1 MSLRDLIDTERLPQH
16 IAVIMDGNGRWANSQ
31 GKHRIFGHQH
41 GVQAVR
47 NTTEACAELG
57 VKHLT
62 LYTFSTENW
71 SRPEQE
77 VNALMELL
85 VATIK
90 AETETLMKNKI
101 RLVAFGELSMLP
113 ASCRQQLQETIDI
126 TKDNDRLQLN
136 LALSYSSRWELVKS
150 VQSIAADVKSG
161 ALDISEITEAL
172 ISKRLITAD
181 IPDPELLIRTS
192 GEKRISNFLLWQLA
206 YTELYFTETFWPD
219 FEKDDLYQAII
230 DYQGRERRFGKT
242 SDQIRIS

>member
-1 MSLRDLIDTERLPQH
+1 MSLADIIDPERLPQH

-31 GKHRIFGHQH
+31 GQHRIFGHQN
-41 GVQAVR
+41 GVRAVR

-57 VKHLT
+57 IKYLT

-71 SRPEQE
+71 ARPVEE

-90 AETETLMKNKI
+90 AETDTLMKNKI
-101 RLVAFGELSMLP
+101 RLVAFGDLSKLP
-113 ASCRQQLQETIDI
+113 ASCRQQLDETIE
-126 TKDNDRLQLN
+126 TTRNNDRLQLN
-136 LALSYSSRWELVKS
+136 LALSYSSRWELVQT
-150 VQSIAADVKSG
+150 VQSIAADVLAGKLTI
-161 ALDISEITEAL
+161 ADISEDL
-172 ISKRLITAD
+172 ISQKLITAD

-192 GEKRISNFLLWQLA
+192 GECRISNFLLWQLA

-219 FEKDDLYQAII
+219 FEKDDLYKAIL

-242 SDQIRIS
+242 SDQIKTV

>member
-1 MSLRDLIDTERLPQH
+1 MSLADIIDPERLPQH

-31 GKHRIFGHQH
+31 GQHRIFGHQN

-57 VKHLT
+57 VKYLT

-71 SRPEQE
+71 ARPVEE

-90 AETETLMKNKI
+90 AEEETLMKNQIK
-101 RLVAFGELSMLP
+101 LVAFGELSKLP
-113 ASCRQQLQETIDI
+113 VTCRKQLEETIEL
-126 TKDNDRLQLN
+126 TQHNTRLQLN
-136 LALSYSSRWELVKS
+136 LALSYSSRWELVQT
-150 VQSIAADVKSG
+150 VQSIAADVLSG
-161 ALDISEITEAL
+161 NLQISEITEDL
-172 ISKRLITAD
+172 ISQKLITAD

-192 GEKRISNFLLWQLA
+192 GECRISNFLLWQLA

-219 FEKDDLYQAII
+219 FEKDDLYKAIL

-242 SDQIRIS
+242 SDQIKTI

>member
-1 MSLRDLIDTERLPQH
+1 MSLADIIDPERLPQH

-31 GKHRIFGHQH
+31 GQHRIFGHQN
-41 GVQAVR
+41 GVRAVR

-57 VKHLT
+57 VKYLT

-71 SRPEQE
+71 ARPVEE

-101 RLVAFGELSMLP
+101 RLVAFGDLSKLP
-113 ASCRQQLQETIDI
+113 ASCRQQLEETIHE
-126 TKDNDRLQLN
+126 TRNNDRLQLN
-136 LALSYSSRWELVKS
+136 LALSYSSRWELVQT
-150 VQSIAADVKSG
+150 VQSIATDVLAGKLAVS
-161 ALDISEITEAL
+161 DISEEL
-172 ISKRLITAD
+172 ISQKLITAE

-192 GEKRISNFLLWQLA
+192 GECRISNFLLWQLA
-206 YTELYFTETFWPD
+206 YTELYFTDTFWPD
-219 FEKDDLYQAII
+219 FEKDDLYKAIL

-242 SDQIRIS
+242 SDQIKTV

>member
-1 MSLRDLIDTERLPQH
+1 MSLAELIDRERLPKH

-31 GKHRIFGHQH
+31 GQHRIFGHQN
-41 GVQAVR
+41 GVKAVR

-57 VKHLT
+57 VEYLT

-71 SRPEQE
+71 ARPVEE

-101 RLVAFGELSMLP
+101 RLVAFGELDKLP
-113 ASCRQQLQETIDI
+113 ASCRRQLEETVE
-126 TKDNDRLQLN
+126 TTRHNDRLQLN
-136 LALSYSSRWELVKS
+136 LALSYSSRWELVQT
-150 VQSIAADVKSG
+150 VQHIAEAVKAG
-161 ALDISEITEAL
+161 KLEVGDITEDL
-172 ISKRLITAD
+172 ISRKLITAE

-192 GEKRISNFLLWQLA
+192 GERRISNFLLWQLA

-219 FEKDDLYQAII
+219 FEKDDLYKAIL
-230 DYQGRERRFGKT
+230 DYQARERRFGKT

>member
-1 MSLRDLIDTERLPQH
+1 MSLADIIDPERLPQH

-31 GKHRIFGHQH
+31 GQHRIFGHQN
-41 GVQAVR
+41 GVRAVR

-57 VKHLT
+57 VKYLT

-71 SRPEQE
+71 ARPIEE

-90 AETETLMKNKI
+90 AETDTLMKNKI
-101 RLVAFGELSMLP
+101 RLVAFGDLSKLP
-113 ASCRQQLQETIDI
+113 ASCRQQLDETIEI
-126 TKDNDRLQLN
+126 TRNNDRLQLN
-136 LALSYSSRWELVKS
+136 LALSYSSRWELVQT
-150 VQSIAADVKSG
+150 VQSIAADILAGKLAIS
-161 ALDISEITEAL
+161 DISEEL
-172 ISKRLITAD
+172 ISQKLITAD

-192 GEKRISNFLLWQLA
+192 GECRISNFLLWQLA

-219 FEKDDLYQAII
+219 FEKDDLYKAIL

-242 SDQIRIS
+242 SDQIKTV

>member
-1 MSLRDLIDTERLPQH
+1 MSLADIIDPERLPQH

-31 GKHRIFGHQH
+31 GQHRIFGHQN

-57 VKHLT
+57 VKYLT

-71 SRPEQE
+71 ARPVEE

-90 AETETLMKNKI
+90 AEEATLMKNQIK
-101 RLVAFGELSMLP
+101 LVAFGELSKLP
-113 ASCRQQLQETIDI
+113 PACRAQLEETIEL
-126 TKDNDRLQLN
+126 TQHNARLQLN
-136 LALSYSSRWELVKS
+136 LALSYSSRWELVQT
-150 VQSIAADVKSG
+150 VQSIAADVQAGK
-161 ALDISEITEAL
+161 LQISEITEEL
-172 ISKRLITAD
+172 ISQKLITAD

-192 GEKRISNFLLWQLA
+192 GECRISNFLLWQLA

-219 FEKDDLYQAII
+219 FEKDDLYKAIL

-242 SDQIRIS
+242 SDQIKTI